1 LLTVFAIKRVGV
13 KRFKILISRLA
24 GIMRGKC
31 TVWDVV
37 EVVREAYG
45 RGELPKTERAII
57 ERLVEREN
65 CRHLKWRDE
74 AERKT
79 KERRAY
85 ELVRQAK
92 LMGLIVKTPRGY
104 IPGVSR
110 HWDHVLKAYRL
121 ILCERESVC
130 SPIMDELRLEGYK
143 TLEEVLVLV
152 GRALQHFAT
161 ANTRYRREVERYAEL
176 VGSLR
181 HAEGLLKA
189 EKERITAEVGALI
202 KTEDGSLK
210 PELVEE
216 VLKLLELKRPAESF
230 MVALADDLPNVL
242 FGIAEY
248 TVLLGSIPREKC
260 RSVLTWIPHNIVLEI
275 YEPLCNKI
283 DVLDKEAP
291 SIASILQDLI
301 QTVRGMVKLEDSI
314 SRLREKIRDQ
324 GSKIM
329 QLINNSYIRFKEK
342 GYLEGLCED
351 CMEGSVD
358 EKLKVAI
365 KEFIENELRNKFYGL
380 YGIPVVR
387 SY

>member
-1 LLTVFAIKRVGV
+1 LG
-13 KRFKILISRLA
+13 
-24 GIMRGKC
+24 RGKC

-37 EVVREAYG
+37 EVVREAYE
-45 RGELPKTERAII
+45 RSEPLKTERAII
-57 ERLVEREN
+57 EKLVEREN

-104 IPGVSR
+104 IPRRNR

-121 ILCERESVC
+121 ILCGGESAC
-130 SPIMDELRLEGYK
+130 SPVMDELRLEGYGE
-143 TLEEVLVLV
+143 LEKVLVLV
-152 GRALQHFAT
+152 ERALQHFAT
-161 ANTRYRREVERYAEL
+161 AKREHGREVERYAEL
-176 VGSLR
+176 VSSLR

-189 EKERITAEVGALI
+189 EKEHIMVEVRALI
-202 KTEDGSLK
+202 KTKDGSLK

-216 VLKLLELKRPAESF
+216 VLKLLELKQPAGSF
-230 MVALADDLPNVL
+230 MAALADDLPRVL

-248 TVLLGSIPREKC
+248 TVLLGSILREEC
-260 RSVLTWIPHNIVLEI
+260 RSVLTWIPHSITSEV
-275 YEPLCNKI
+275 YEPICSKI

-291 SIASILQDLI
+291 SIASILQHLT
-301 QTVRGMVKLEDSI
+301 QAVRGVVKLGDRLSSLRREI
-314 SRLREKIRDQ
+314 SDQ
-324 GSKIM
+324 GNEIM
-329 QLINNSYIRFKEK
+329 QLITNFYIRFKEK

-358 EKLKVAI
+358 EKLKIAI
-365 KEFIENELRNKFYGL
+365 KEFIEKELKDRFHKL
-380 YGIPVVR
+380 YGVPVIK

>member
-1 LLTVFAIKRVGV
+1 MIN
-13 KRFKILISRLA
+13 RLV
-24 GIMRGKC
+24 GIMRSRC

-37 EVVREAYG
+37 EVVREAYE
-45 RGELPKTERAII
+45 RSEPLKTERAII

-65 CRHLKWRDE
+65 CRHLKWNDE

-85 ELVRQAK
+85 ELVRQTK

-104 IPGVSR
+104 IPRISR

-121 ILCERESVC
+121 ILCEGEPAC
-130 SPIMDELRLEGYK
+130 SPTVDELRLEGYK

-152 GRALQHFAT
+152 ERALQHFVT
-161 ANTRYRREVERYAEL
+161 ANTRYRMEVERYAEL

-181 HAEGLLKA
+181 HSEGLLKA
-189 EKERITAEVGALI
+189 EKEYITAEVGALI
-202 KTEDGSLK
+202 KTEGGSLK

-216 VLKLLELKRPAESF
+216 VLKLLELKQPAESL
-230 MVALADDLPNVL
+230 MVALADDLPKVL

-260 RSVLTWIPHNIVLEI
+260 RSVLTWIPHSIASEV
-275 YEPLCNKI
+275 YEPICSKI

-291 SIASILQDLI
+291 LITSILQHLI
-301 QTVRGMVKLEDSI
+301 QTVRGVVKLEDKI
-314 SRLREKIRDQ
+314 SRLRREVSDQ

-329 QLINNSYIRFKEK
+329 QLVTNFYIKFKEK

-351 CMEGSVD
+351 CAKGSVD

-365 KEFIENELRNKFYGL
+365 KEFIENELKDRFYRL
-380 YGIPVVR
+380 YGIPVIK